1 MREKILRLIFLCIIL
16 ILIYKITGID
26 AAYKTGEEVE
36 TGVNIESWKILV
48 NNTNIAT
55 TNTEVF
61 ELESYVVAS
70 EYVAD
75 GKIAPG
81 SIFELPIE
89 IDATETK
96 NTDIRYDIK
105 VDLNIEQEE
114 LYHNIKVMG
123 VTEQNQMCEIIK
135 TGENT
140 YTGIITSDN
149 TRKHDVKIQLIWEND
164 EINNANDSKIGTNT
178 QSRQQIKVPVTIDVM
193 QYGNEE
199 IKEYTEENILWKMLL
214 GLLIK
219 S

>member
-199 IKEYTEENILWKMLL
+199 IKEYTEENIL
-214 GLLIK
+214 
-219 S
+219 

>member
-1 MREKILRLIFLCIIL
+1 MRVKCLKLIFLCLIL
-16 ILIYKITGID
+16 IVIYKITEIN
-26 AAYKTGEEVE
+26 AAYKTGEEIE

-61 ELESYVVAS
+61 ELENYVVES
-70 EYVAD
+70 EYVAE

-89 IDATETK
+89 IDATETQ

-105 VDLNIEQEE
+105 VELNSEQEE
-114 LYHNIKVMG
+114 IYPNIKMMG
-123 VTEQNQMCEIIK
+123 VAEQDELCEIIK

-140 YTGIITSDN
+140 YTGIIKGNN
-149 TRKHDVKIQLIWEND
+149 TRKHNIKIQLTWEN
-164 EINNANDSKIGTNT
+164 EELNNVNDSSIGTNT
-178 QSRQQIKVPVTIDVM
+178 QARQQIEIPVTIDVM

-199 IKEYTEENILWKMLL
+199 IKEYVEENI
-214 GLLIK
+214 
-219 S
+219 

>member
-1 MREKILRLIFLCIIL
+1 MRVKCLKLIFLCLIL
-16 ILIYKITGID
+16 IVIYKITEIN
-26 AAYKTGEEVE
+26 AAYKTGEEIE

-61 ELESYVVAS
+61 ELENYVVES
-70 EYVAD
+70 EYVAE

-199 IKEYTEENILWKMLL
+199 IKEYTEENIL
-214 GLLIK
+214 
-219 S
+219 